1 MEYKIIN
8 QSLEEDLNAIEQ
20 VLYNRGI
27 EKENISHYLHTTDE
41 DILEPTLLTN
51 IEWGCTMLINCIAN
65 KKKMFIIPDVDAD
78 GFTSAAILINYLSL
92 IDEDYV
98 REYVT
103 YGINDDKTHGIIL
116 ENIPE
121 DISLL
126 VCPDSASNDYEQH
139 KILKEKGIEVLV
151 IDHHEADYI
160 SEDAVIINNQLCDYP
175 NKTLSGAGVVYKV
188 CCQLDKMLS
197 VDYARNFV
205 DLVALG
211 LISDMVSL
219 KDFETRR
226 LIELG
231 MSNIRNPFFKSMC
244 AKNKFVMKD
253 TITPF
258 TIAFY
263 ITPYINATV
272 RMGSKSEKQ
281 TLFESMLNLK
291 AYEQIPSTKRGCKGQ
306 LETRVE
312 QACRNCTNIK
322 RKQTD
327 ARDASLKRIEEI
339 IHSQNLLDNKIL
351 LITLDNNSIDFNK
364 NLTGLIAN
372 QLMAKYQRPVILLRD
387 ENLDWSGSARGVN
400 SSSLEDLRKF
410 VENTGLLNFAQ
421 GHANAFGFSI
431 KKENTDNFIHLTNC
445 LLENVEFNPCYK
457 VDFIFNGSDFSPDD
471 IIQISDYQNLYGQGI
486 EEPYVAIENIKI
498 TKDNLFLMSR
508 DKNPT
513 LKITLP
519 NGVSLIRFKSSEE
532 EYESLYSDLG
542 CVKIN
547 VVGQCRQN
555 YWNGQTTAQIEIVE
569 YEIIGGQSYYF

>member
-8 QSLEEDLNAIEQ
+8 QSLEQDLGVIEQ
-20 VLYNRGI
+20 VLFNRGI
-27 EKENISHYLHTTDE
+27 NKEDISHYLHTTDD
-41 DILEPTLLTN
+41 DILNPSLLMN
-51 IEWGCTMLINCIAN
+51 IEEGCQMLIDCIAN
-65 KKKMFIIPDVDAD
+65 NKNMYVIPDVDAD

-92 IDEDYV
+92 INEDYV
-98 REYVT
+98 KEHIS
-103 YGINDDKTHGIIL
+103 YGINEDKVHGIIL
-116 ENIPE
+116 ENIP
-121 DISLL
+121 DNISLV
-126 VCPDSASNDYEQH
+126 VCPDSSSNDYEQH
-139 KILKEKGIEVLV
+139 KILKEKGIDVLV

-160 SEDAVIINNQLCDYP
+160 SPNATIINNQLCDYP

-188 CCQLDKMLS
+188 CCQLDKMLNVS
-197 VDYARNFV
+197 YANYFV

-219 KDFETRR
+219 KDFETKR
-226 LIELG
+226 LVELG
-231 MSNIRNPFFKSMC
+231 ISHIRNPYFKAMC

-253 TITPF
+253 VVNPF

-306 LETRVE
+306 FEARVE

-322 RKQTD
+322 KRQTD

-339 IHSQNLLDNKIL
+339 IHENNLLDNKIL
-351 LITLDNNSIDFNK
+351 MITLDKTINFNK
-364 NLTGLIAN
+364 SLTGLIAN
-372 QLMAKYQRPVILLRD
+372 QLMAKYQKPVLLLRD
-387 ENLDWSGSARGVN
+387 EGDDWSGSARGVN
-400 SSSLEDLRKF
+400 GSVLEDLRHF
-410 VENTGLLNFAQ
+410 VEETGLTNFAQ

-431 KKENTDNFIHLTNC
+431 PKSKAEEFITLTNEE
-445 LLENVEFNPCYK
+445 LLNVEFNPCYK
-457 VDFIFNGSDFSPDD
+457 VDFIFNGFDFDARD
-471 IIQISDYQNLYGQGI
+471 ILTMANYADLYGQGI
-486 EEPYVAIENIKI
+486 EEPYIAIENLKV
-498 TKDNLFLMSR
+498 TKDNITLMSR

-532 EYESLYSDLG
+532 EYEKLYSDLG

-547 VVGQCRQN
+547 VVGQCRKN
-555 YWNGQTTAQIEIVE
+555 EYYGQTTAQIEIVE
-569 YEIIGGQSYYF
+569 YEIVGGQSYYF

>member
-8 QSLEEDLNAIEQ
+8 KSLEEDLNAIEQ

-27 EKENISHYLHTTDE
+27 EKQDISHYLHTTDD
-41 DILEPTLLTN
+41 DILEPTLLDN
-51 IEWGCTMLINCIAN
+51 IELGCEMLIDCITN
-65 KKKMFIIPDVDAD
+65 KKKMFVIPDVDAD

-92 IDEDYV
+92 VDEEYV
-98 REYVT
+98 KKYVT
-103 YGINDDKTHGIIL
+103 YGINEGKVHGIIL
-116 ENIPE
+116 ENIP
-121 DISLL
+121 DDVSLV

-139 KILKEKGIEVLV
+139 KILKDKGINVLV
-151 IDHHEADYI
+151 IDHHEAEYV
-160 SEDAVIINNQLCDYP
+160 SEDAIIINNQLCNYP

-188 CCQLDKMLS
+188 CCQLDRMLS
-197 VDYARNFV
+197 VDYARNFL

-219 KDFETRR
+219 KDFETKR

-231 MSNIRNPFFKSMC
+231 MTYIRNPFFKSMC

-281 TLFESMLNLK
+281 TLFESMLNIK

-306 LETRVE
+306 FETRVE

-327 ARDASLKRIEEI
+327 ARDASLKRIEEL

-351 LITLDNNSIDFNK
+351 LITLDNSIDFNK

-372 QLMAKYQRPVILLRD
+372 QLMAKYQKPVLLLRD
-387 ENLDWSGSARGVN
+387 EGKDWSGSARGV
-400 SSSLEDLRKF
+400 SGSSLEDLRKF
-410 VENTGLLNFAQ
+410 VENTLLLNFAQ

-431 KKENTDNFIHLTNC
+431 PKTNTEYFIDLTNK
-445 LLENVEFNPCYK
+445 LLKDVEFNPCYK
-457 VDFIFNGSDFSPDD
+457 VDFIFNGCDFNSND
-471 IIQISDYQNLYGQGI
+471 IIQISDYQHLYGQGI
-486 EEPYVAIENIKI
+486 EEPYIAIENLTIN
-498 TKDNLFLMSR
+498 KDNLFLMSK

-519 NGVSLIRFKSSEE
+519 NGTSLIRFKSSEE
-532 EYESLYSDLG
+532 EYEKLYSDLG

-569 YEIIGGQSYYF
+569 YEIVGGQSYYF